1 MAAEHALCCAQ
12 DLVPESV
19 ALNGSPCKVYFD
31 TRQAASVK
39 TRTQVDDM
47 LVNQTIHNPKG
58 RISKEDIYNTFPWD
72 NPAPASQSAGN
83 QPLSARNGIL
93 YGVDGNP
100 VVLNVGSFAG
110 RWNLN

>member
-1 MAAEHALCCAQ
+1 MAAQHALCCAQ
-12 DLVPESV
+12 DLAPESV

-39 TRTQVDDM
+39 TDM

-58 RISKEDIYNTFPWD
+58 RISKEDIHNTFPWG

-100 VVLNVGSFAG
+100 VVLKVGSFAG
-110 RWNLN
+110 QWKLN

>member
-1 MAAEHALCCAQ
+1 MAAQHALCCAQ
-12 DLVPESV
+12 DLVPENV

-58 RISKEDIYNTFPWD
+58 RISKEDIYNTFPWG

-100 VVLNVGSFAG
+100 VVLKVGPLRDDG
-110 RWNLN
+110 T